1 MGEAEGLT
9 GALDAELWASAML
22 GAFWD
27 QRTNLLLDES
37 SDYALIYGGPLVEAV
52 ARLGGPAARI
62 ALLVIAAVDG
72 GELGELAHE
81 LARAMS
87 DQGPEPPPSW
97 LAGVGD
103 AEITDGGVMREGIFD
118 DGFTMFLEARH
129 PTGES
134 HAVGVYID
142 NNLGVIAKDILLA
155 DSIDRVAEIMRANPH
170 DDGELR
176 LDQIDLA
183 VAAAEIRAAME
194 LTEMTLDPPVS
205 DDYAGLRAL
214 AMLRADEAPGGAMAT
229 EREEMP
235 AEDRDALRMSFWLR
249 RKGAHSP
256 PTATRRSSCRWQST
270 FAPTTSTDG
279 RCAGARSWSS
289 CSWPI
294 GCRAR

>member
-1 MGEAEGLT
+1 MGVRDVGGVL
-9 GALDAELWASAML
+9 
-22 GAFWD
+22 D
-27 QRTNLLLDES
+27 QRTNLPLHES

-52 ARLGGPAARI
+52 ARLGGPGARI

-103 AEITDGGVMREGIFD
+103 AEITAAAVMREGIFD

-142 NNLGVIAKDILLA
+142 NNLGVMAKDILLA
-155 DSIDRVAEIMRANPH
+155 DSIDRVAEIMRANPR

-176 LDQIDLA
+176 LEQIDMA

-194 LTEMTLDPPVS
+194 LTEMTLAPPVS
-205 DDYAGLRAL
+205 DDYGGLRATC
-214 AMLRADEAPGGAMAT
+214 DV
-229 EREEMP
+229 
-235 AEDRDALRMSFWLR
+235 
-249 RKGAHSP
+249 
-256 PTATRRSSCRWQST
+256 
-270 FAPTTSTDG
+270 
-279 RCAGARSWSS
+279 AR
-289 CSWPI
+289 
-294 GCRAR
+294 